1 MTGEHVRLY
10 PYVRGHWPPETLYA
24 LWKLLMPD
32 QDTAKNIFFGRSVL
46 GPPTPYPTLGDL
58 VEFVRFFD
66 PDPPGQRR
74 LLIAESLR
82 TPGEVV
88 GLFWFD
94 DLVPGHRAAGNVLY
108 RRRFW
113 GAPAREASRLALAW
127 GFAELGV
134 RAIWAYTPWRVA
146 VKHCEAVGLRLV
158 ATLPEFVE
166 LDGVPQDMH
175 ILRVRKEE
183 FANG

>member
-1 MTGEHVRLY
+1 MTGELVRLY
-10 PYVRGHWPPETLYA
+10 EHQRGHWPPETLA
-24 LWKLLMPD
+24 TLWRILMPD
-32 QDTAKNIFFGRSVL
+32 LDTAKKIFFGRL
-46 GPPTPYPTLGDL
+46 IGPVTPYPTLGDL
-58 VEFVRFFD
+58 VEFVRFFE
-66 PDPPGQRR
+66 PELPGQRR
-74 LLIAESLR
+74 LLIVQSVEA
-82 TPGEVV
+82 PDQVV

-134 RAIWAYTPWRVA
+134 RAIWAYTPWRLA
-146 VKHCEAVGLRLV
+146 VRHCEAVGLSLV

-166 LDGVPQDMH
+166 LDGIPSDMH
-175 ILRVRKEE
+175 ILRVRKED
-183 FANG
+183 FHG

>member
-166 LDGVPQDMH
+166 LDGVPTDMH
-175 ILRVRKEE
+175 ILRVRKED
-183 FANG
+183 FHG

>member
-1 MTGEHVRLY
+1 MTGQHARLY

-32 QDTAKNIFFGRSVL
+32 QETAKKIFFGRPAPA
-46 GPPTPYPTLGDL
+46 GAPYPILGDL

-74 LLIAESLR
+74 LLIAQSLR
-82 TPGEVV
+82 EPDQVV

-134 RAIWAYTPWRVA
+134 RAIWAYTPWRIA
-146 VKHCEAVGLRLV
+146 VKHCEAVGLSLV
-158 ATLPEFVE
+158 ATLPEFIEV
-166 LDGVPQDMH
+166 DHVPTDMH
-175 ILRVRKEE
+175 ILRVRKED
-183 FANG
+183 FHG

>member
-94 DLVPGHRAAGNVLY
+94 DLVPGHRAAGNGLY